1 MNFSIIVS
9 NNERSYEYLKLL
21 IEKNKIPKY
30 VIHLDYNYNIF
41 KRKIIKLIKK
51 KKFFINILKL
61 ITLIIR
67 KLKNFLINLKEKI
80 IIYSGYGGKIIKT
93 KSILK
98 KNLFTFSQWKVT

>member
-51 KKFFINILKL
+51 KKILYKHFKTNNIDNKK
-61 ITLIIR
+61 IE
-67 KLKNFLINLKEKI
+67 NFLIN
-80 IIYSGYGGKIIKT
+80 IK
-93 KSILK
+93 
-98 KNLFTFSQWKVT
+98 